1 MESMRDQT
9 IRDRLHSLLR
19 RLRLGAGAF
28 FIVWAGFVLLY
39 VFTGQS
45 ILQEEDRIRTT
56 EKIENSFLSLQE
68 PLIVYLETQSPSQK
82 IRFDTILQE
91 TLARMPAGSG
101 ILAENRSRLFAERV
115 RGMIFQVQALGN
127 ALFVPGITPGARQ
140 QLTLSLTNL
149 LFEAVHN
156 DIHPF
161 LRHLRTRE
169 SRTIHRIVLV
179 ILFNLLFFVSEIVLF
194 LWLEGL
200 LKELMENAVLKPLER
215 LAVWAL
221 SVAKGDS
228 PDSFSPESIPK
239 DAEMRD
245 LVESINMMKDSLVMA
260 LGQTRR
266 KLQHNE
272 LLSMIIQASGFMSR
286 EQDVIDV
293 SRQALMTVF
302 EDETVEIHFNLRKE
316 EGIDECWAI
325 RKGGLI
331 SDQDWSG
338 LVRCHQCEHA
348 QEGRTYLCSPIQ
360 SAEETLGTITLRS
373 GTRID
378 WTDEDRTFLRDVAAH
393 VGMAL
398 SKLRLLHRHRNEAIL
413 DPLTGLYNRRYLEDF
428 FQRVSSLM
436 RRHGKPH
443 SFIMLDIDHFKE
455 INDAHG
461 HEAGDKVLKEVS
473 DIIRGSMR
481 QGEDMPAR
489 IGGEEFALIVHGGRE
504 QAFVVA
510 EKIRKKVSE
519 NWGPSRGLNVS
530 ISAGISE
537 FAPDSVLSGVM
548 KEADEALYRAKKEGR
563 NRTVISGESK
573 GPD

>member
-1 MESMRDQT
+1 MQDQT

-19 RLRLGAGAF
+19 KLRLGAGLF
-28 FIVWAGFVLLY
+28 FMVWAGFVLLY
-39 VFTGQS
+39 VFTGQT
-45 ILQEEDRIRTT
+45 ILKEEDSIRTT

-91 TLARMPAGSG
+91 TLSNIPDDAARFREGHSSLFRA
-101 ILAENRSRLFAERV
+101 RLK
-115 RGMIFQVQALGN
+115 GMLFQVQALGN
-127 ALFVPGITPGARQ
+127 ALFVPGISPQDRQ

-149 LFEAVHN
+149 LFETVHN
-156 DIHPF
+156 DIRPF
-161 LRHLRTRE
+161 LAHLRTEE
-169 SRTIHRIVLV
+169 SRTIHRIIRV
-179 ILFNLLFFVSEIVLF
+179 ILFNLLFFVSELILF

-200 LKELMENAVLKPLER
+200 LKELMENAVLKPLES
-215 LAVWAL
+215 LAVWAW

-228 PDSFSPESIPK
+228 PDSSSIASIPK

-302 EDETVEIHFNLRKE
+302 GNETIEIHFNLRE
-316 EGIDECWAI
+316 EGEIDECWAI

-338 LVRCHQCEHA
+338 LVRCHQCEHS
-348 QEGRTYLCSPIQ
+348 QEDRTYLCAPIQ
-360 SAEETLGTITLRS
+360 SAEETLGTITLR
-373 GTRID
+373 TDDQID
-378 WTDEDRTFLRDVAAH
+378 WTEENRAFLRDVAAH

-398 SKLRLLHRHRNEAIL
+398 SKLRLLRRHRNEAIL

-428 FQRVSSLM
+428 FQRVLALM
-436 RRHGKPH
+436 QRHGKPH

-461 HEAGDKVLKEVS
+461 HEQGDQVLKQLS

-481 QGEDMPAR
+481 QGEDMPSR
-489 IGGEEFALIVHGGRE
+489 IGGEEFALIVLGGKE

-510 EKIRKKVSE
+510 EKIRKKVLD
-519 NWGPSRGLNVS
+519 NWGPSRGLKVTV
-530 ISAGISE
+530 SAGISE
-537 FAPDSVLSGVM
+537 FTPDSVLATVM
-548 KEADEALYRAKKEGR
+548 KEADEALYQAKKDGR
-563 NRTVISGESK
+563 NRTVISASLKELS
-573 GPD
+573 